1 MVQRQTRHA
10 VSLSVLSTRAG
21 SAQSNFSVM
30 DGGGILL
37 LVFLIVCDVPER
49 VHTVFSS
56 PDDNVQRVYKQSGH
70 LTLGA
75 LLTMQGY
82 R

>member
-1 MVQRQTRHA
+1 MCRFI
-10 VSLSVLSTRAG
+10 LDNTRAG

-37 LVFLIVCDVPER
+37 LVFLTVCDVPER

-56 PDDNVQRVYKQSGH
+56 PDDNVQRV
-70 LTLGA
+70 
-75 LLTMQGY
+75 
-82 R
+82 